1 LNAQI
6 VPGLHEI
13 DPLFRKL
20 TLENERIQGLVRDL
34 KFHRN
39 PVGELPV
46 HPRSGEPRSQK
57 GYSLALQSMVITKQT
72 QIGGEGEIDYCF
84 MKHPTYGKLFK
95 YLNTTIREY
104 PISLAS
110 FEPFN

>member
-1 LNAQI
+1 MVPPFRKAFNAQI

-34 KFHRN
+34 KFHHN
-39 PVGELPV
+39 PVGEFFV
-46 HPRSGEPRSQK
+46 HSRGSGNPRSQT
-57 GYSLALQSMVITKQT
+57 GCFLALQSMVITKQT

-84 MKHPTYGKLFK
+84 MKHPTYGTLF
-95 YLNTTIREY
+95 
-104 PISLAS
+104 
-110 FEPFN
+110 